1 MKIWYVLTSI
11 APVSLDH
18 LPVKAAGVPV
28 AWGEVLRELSSRPT
42 SGTQGQRAQRSP
54 LILQVKHTWTKK
66 AMSKTKT
73 SCAPHI
79 IRATFMYT
87 CGGLI
92 LIFGKSNTVM

>member
-1 MKIWYVLTSI
+1 MKIWCVLTSI
-11 APVSLDH
+11 AAVSLDN
-18 LPVKAAGVPV
+18 LPVKAARIPV

-54 LILQVKHTWTKK
+54 LLLLVKHTWTQK

-79 IRATFMYT
+79 IRTA
-87 CGGLI
+87 LVQR
-92 LIFGKSNTVM
+92 SNRGA